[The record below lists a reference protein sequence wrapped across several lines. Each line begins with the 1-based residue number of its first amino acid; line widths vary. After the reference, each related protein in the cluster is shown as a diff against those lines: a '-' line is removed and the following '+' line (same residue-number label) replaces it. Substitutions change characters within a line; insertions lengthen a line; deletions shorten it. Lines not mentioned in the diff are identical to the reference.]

1 MLKAAEHPRREGPE
15 RFRAPGS
22 QFNPD
27 ALRREAVMSHLPS
40 WFCASPERSSLR
52 RYCHPGEQHRME
64 AVQKLAIAN
73 AAREIAEAEKKKE
86 LESVPTPAENQPIF
100 ESSETAGKPQQI
112 N

>member
-1 MLKAAEHPRREGPE
+1 MVL
-15 RFRAPGS
+15 
-22 QFNPD
+22 
-27 ALRREAVMSHLPS
+27 
-40 WFCASPERSSLR
+40 

-100 ESSETAGKPQQI
+100 ESSETESKPQQI

>member
-1 MLKAAEHPRREGPE
+1 
-15 RFRAPGS
+15 
-22 QFNPD
+22 
-27 ALRREAVMSHLPS
+27 
-40 WFCASPERSSLR
+40 
-52 RYCHPGEQHRME
+52 ME